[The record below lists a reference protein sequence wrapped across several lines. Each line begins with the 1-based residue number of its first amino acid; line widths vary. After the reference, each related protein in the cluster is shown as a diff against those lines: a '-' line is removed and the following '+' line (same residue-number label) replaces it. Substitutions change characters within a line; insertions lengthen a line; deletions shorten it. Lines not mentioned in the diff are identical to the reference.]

1 MLQMEFHS
9 TVLDATEEDNELSR
23 ADRNE
28 HEQTVCDQL
37 KHGDSSPKI
46 YEGRVGNLGKMQGIA
61 SPSEAVHTI
70 ARPPPIV
77 TRNVSPN
84 DSATK
89 NWVEVDLIDLD
100 SPKVE
105 VALAREAEGYINQE
119 VLRELVKPFAES
131 VNLTHQPSGKCL
143 GNDEF
148 VTPLDRQPG
157 HVLDLLSIDIEVVE
171 AVSDSSRNLASLQER
186 TSSTRSTFSEPSDT
200 QSPSFHGNAG
210 DKLNVKDEERGSSAT
225 RAYNKTLN
233 LLMLKKNKPVVQEGK
248 SPKPCEEPLLFA
260 HEQAKVEIKLEKEA
274 KAEAKRLAEIAK
286 KDVEN
291 KKRELLELADPVP
304 ESALKTHKDHGVRKG
319 IQKLFHIHGGV
330 SDFSQPLKLPYKD
343 MVLAANSKQS

>member
-233 LLMLKKNKPVVQEGK
+233 LLMLKKNKPVVQEGV
-248 SPKPCEEPLLFA
+248 STSLL
-260 HEQAKVEIKLEKEA
+260 
-274 KAEAKRLAEIAK
+274 
-286 KDVEN
+286 
-291 KKRELLELADPVP
+291 
-304 ESALKTHKDHGVRKG
+304 
-319 IQKLFHIHGGV
+319 
-330 SDFSQPLKLPYKD
+330 
-343 MVLAANSKQS
+343 